1 MVEIGPIL
9 YNPYILP
16 ACLYVTVSCCVP
28 HNGLEIMLLSQPLY
42 SEDCLFDV
50 FTLYYGFQNSLHI
63 SKLFI
68 QPKEM

>member
-1 MVEIGPIL
+1 MEKKNLDWSNIGFT
-9 YNPYILP
+9 YMTTDKR
-16 ACLYVTVSCCVP
+16 YVSNFK
-28 HNGLEIMLLSQPLY
+28 NGKW
-42 SEDCLFDV
+42 DCLFDV